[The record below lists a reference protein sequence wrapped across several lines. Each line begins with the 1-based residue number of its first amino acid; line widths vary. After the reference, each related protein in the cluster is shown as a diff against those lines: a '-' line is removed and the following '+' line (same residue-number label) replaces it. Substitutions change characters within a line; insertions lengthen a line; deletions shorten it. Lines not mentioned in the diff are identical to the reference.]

1 MQIAAT
7 GYDIDVTP
15 RWRSTTSA
23 MAAPA
28 SSGGGYTDLGPLLAE
43 VRGLRGALAGMQ
55 VVLDGQRVGAI
66 QGRGA
71 DLIRRGG

>member
-1 MQIAAT
+1 
-7 GYDIDVTP
+7 V
-15 RWRSTTSA
+15 
-23 MAAPA
+23 
-28 SSGGGYTDLGPLLAE
+28 GGYTDLGPLLAE